1 MKKVTRNHTIF
12 PQNMINYR
20 IRENDTFGKGGDGMK
35 NRVWKALALSC
46 FLCLI
51 LSGCFF
57 RAVGELYA
65 VPQPPEDYKALQA
78 RLSEVIAA
86 GGEYAA
92 PLSGE
97 LIQSVQLQ
105 DLDGDGLQ
113 EALAFFRF
121 PNEELPLK
129 IYIFRQVGEE
139 YELLTRVEGAGA
151 AINSVEYAQLDDE
164 PYKEIIVS
172 WQISDI
178 VHSLAAYSVSPGET
192 EELLR
197 TDYMGY
203 KTADL
208 DGDGQ
213 QELVVL
219 RDPVT
224 APPRAELY
232 DFDGVLSMTGWAPL
246 SGGITGIADGGM
258 RGGYL
263 VDRVPALFITS
274 SYAENGAIT
283 DVFTCRGG
291 KLKNITLD
299 ASTGESGETVRYY
312 TQVSPTDINGDG
324 ILELPQPVP
333 LTDYKITTA
342 SVNFWLIHWRQF
354 DAEGRAVPVFTTYH
368 NERDGWYFIFPE
380 AWGDNVT
387 LSRSDL
393 PGGGERSVTFSHWT
407 GDEGT
412 EPRSFLTIYK
422 LTGTNRMIRAKSGER
437 FFLYPVQEPL
447 NADDHN
453 VIYAAEF
460 RDGWDCGLTEDE
472 ARERFKL
479 IKTDWYNGY

>member
-1 MKKVTRNHTIF
+1 MKKRGH
-12 PQNMINYR
+12 
-20 IRENDTFGKGGDGMK
+20 
-35 NRVWKALALSC
+35 RVLLLCAL
-46 FLCLI
+46 LCLF
-51 LSGCFF
+51 LTGCFF
-57 RAVGELYA
+57 RAVDELYT
-65 VPQPPEDYKALQA
+65 VPQPPADYNALQA

-105 DLDGDGLQ
+105 DMDGDGVQ

-151 AINSVEYAQLDDE
+151 AINSVEYVQLDDE
-164 PYKEIIVS
+164 PFKEIVVS

-178 VHSLAAYSVSPGET
+178 VHSLAAYSIGPGQV

-197 TDYMGY
+197 TDYVSY
-203 KTADL
+203 KSADL

-219 RDPVT
+219 RSPVA

-232 DFDGVLSMTGWAPL
+232 NFDGVLSMVGSAPL
-246 SGGITGIADGGM
+246 SGGITAVADGGI

-263 VDRVPALFITS
+263 VDRVPALFVTS

-283 DVFTCRGG
+283 DVFTCRDG
-291 KLKNITLD
+291 KLRNVTLD
-299 ASTGESGETVRYY
+299 PATGESGETIRYY
-312 TQVSPTDINGDG
+312 NQVAPSDINGDG

-333 LTDYKITTA
+333 LTDYRITTA
-342 SVNFWLIHWRQF
+342 SVNFWLIHRRQF
-354 DAEGRAVPVFTTYH
+354 DSQGNAVPVFTTYH
-368 NERDGWYFIFPE
+368 NERDGWYFILPD
-380 AWGDNVT
+380 AWGDDVA

-393 PGGGERSVTFSHWT
+393 PGGGERSVTFSRWDRDS
-407 GDEGT
+407 GMVPE
-412 EPRSFLTIYK
+412 SFLTLSK
-422 LTGTNRMIRAKSGER
+422 LTGTTRLSRAKAGQR
-437 FFLYPVQEPL
+437 FFVLPEQEPL
-447 NADDHN
+447 NADN
-453 VIYAAEF
+453 FSIIYAAEF
-460 RDGWDCGLTEDE
+460 RDGWDCGLTEE
-472 ARERFKL
+472 EVRERFKL
-479 IKTDWYNGY
+479 ITTDWYNGY

>member
-1 MKKVTRNHTIF
+1 
-12 PQNMINYR
+12 
-20 IRENDTFGKGGDGMK
+20 MK
-35 NRVWKALALSC
+35 NRGVRVFLLALL
-46 FLCLI
+46 LCLG
-51 LSGCFF
+51 LTGCFF

-65 VPQPPEDYKALQA
+65 VPQPPEDYKALQT

-105 DLDGDGLQ
+105 DMDGDGLQ

-151 AINSVEYAQLDDE
+151 AINSVEYVQLDDE
-164 PYKEIIVS
+164 PFKEIIVS

-178 VHSLAAYSVSPGET
+178 VHSLAAYSIAPGQT

-197 TDYMGY
+197 TDYVGY
-203 KTADL
+203 KAADL

-219 RDPVT
+219 RNPVG

-232 DFDGVLSMTGWAPL
+232 DFDGVLSMTGSAPL
-246 SGGITGIADGGM
+246 SGGITAVAEGGI
-258 RGGYL
+258 RRGYL
-263 VDRVPALFITS
+263 VERVPALFVTS
-274 SYAENGAIT
+274 AYAENGTIT
-283 DVFTCRGG
+283 DIFTCRDG
-291 KLKNITLD
+291 KLRNITLNT
-299 ASTGESGETVRYY
+299 ATGESGETIRYY
-312 TQVSPTDINGDG
+312 NQVTATDINGDG

-342 SVNFWLIHWRQF
+342 TVNFWLIHWRQF
-354 DAEGRAVPVFTTYH
+354 DDEGRATRVFTTYH
-368 NERDGWYFIFPE
+368 NERDGWYFILPD
-380 AWGDNVT
+380 AWGDDVT

-393 PGGGERSVTFSHWT
+393 PGGGERSVTFSHW
-407 GDEGT
+407 EGNEGE

-422 LTGTNRMIRAKSGER
+422 LTGTNRMIRAKSGKR
-437 FFLYPVQEPL
+437 FFLYPAQEPL
-447 NADDHN
+447 NPDDHN
-453 VIYAAEF
+453 TIYAAEF
-460 RDGWDCGLTEDE
+460 REGWDCGLTEDE
-472 ARERFKL
+472 VRERFKL

>member
-178 VHSLAAYSVSPGET
+178 VHSLAAYSVSRRWRSCWCGCSPPGRRRSCCVPT
-192 EELLR
+192 IWATRPLIW
-197 TDYMGY
+197 M
-203 KTADL
+203 
-208 DGDGQ
+208 
-213 QELVVL
+213 
-219 RDPVT
+219 VT
-224 APPRAELY
+224 
-232 DFDGVLSMTGWAPL
+232 G
-246 SGGITGIADGGM
+246 
-258 RGGYL
+258 
-263 VDRVPALFITS
+263 
-274 SYAENGAIT
+274 
-283 DVFTCRGG
+283 
-291 KLKNITLD
+291 
-299 ASTGESGETVRYY
+299 
-312 TQVSPTDINGDG
+312 
-324 ILELPQPVP
+324 
-333 LTDYKITTA
+333 
-342 SVNFWLIHWRQF
+342 
-354 DAEGRAVPVFTTYH
+354 
-368 NERDGWYFIFPE
+368 
-380 AWGDNVT
+380 
-387 LSRSDL
+387 SRSWWCF
-393 PGGGERSVTFSHWT
+393 G
-407 GDEGT
+407 
-412 EPRSFLTIYK
+412 
-422 LTGTNRMIRAKSGER
+422 IR
-437 FFLYPVQEPL
+437 
-447 NADDHN
+447 
-453 VIYAAEF
+453 
-460 RDGWDCGLTEDE
+460 
-472 ARERFKL
+472 
-479 IKTDWYNGY
+479 